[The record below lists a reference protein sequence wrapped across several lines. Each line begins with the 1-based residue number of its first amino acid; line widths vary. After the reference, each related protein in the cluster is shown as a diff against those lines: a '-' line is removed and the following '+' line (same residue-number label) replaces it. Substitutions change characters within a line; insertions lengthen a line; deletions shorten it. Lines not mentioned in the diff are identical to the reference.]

1 MFQPASHQGQTG
13 VPHLSYDVILLRQQ
27 MVILTVIFVVVFNP
41 SDILFPFFVLIKMS
55 Y

>member
-1 MFQPASHQGQTG
+1 MFQPASQQGQSG
-13 VPHLSYDVILLRQQ
+13 APHLSYDVILPHQQ
-27 MVILTVIFVVVFNP
+27 MVILNVIFVVVLNS